1 MATVQKL
8 RDVTPEQLVQRAVD
22 LRPMIADSAPDNE
35 KNRRLSQD
43 VFNTLREN
51 DFFRYYQ
58 PKKFGGLEYDQP
70 AQALQCVIEWASA
83 DASTGWVCAL
93 AIVHQWLIAQFPA
106 EMHEEIWGEDPN
118 ATACG
123 SYAPSGDCRAVEGG
137 YRLTGEFHFASGVDV
152 TDWAILGVFFPP
164 EEDGGR
170 PVPGFTLVPK
180 PDFSV
185 KDDWHVMGL
194 TGTGSKTVICEDVF
208 IPAHRR
214 VTFAQLVSGNSPGY
228 QALQNN
234 IYRYPILSLVAFG
247 ISTPAIGALNG
258 AVDTFLDAMNGRMTR
273 GAVVLGGNKVRDFQ
287 AVQMRVGRAVGSLK
301 AAKAM
306 LFTQVEES
314 RTKVIDRGEILD
326 IQDRLDNRL
335 TQAQTVDLA
344 VDGMDELFGAVGGH
358 GINTSQHVQ
367 RAWRDVHAIAHH
379 VSFNWDAIS
388 SMYGQHALGVEPQGQ
403 F

>member
-8 RDVTPEQLVQRAVD
+8 RDTTPAQLVQRATD
-22 LRPMIADSAPDNE
+22 LRPMIAETAPENE

-43 VFNTLREN
+43 MFDTIR
-51 DFFRYYQ
+51 DAGFFRYYQ
-58 PKKFGGLEYDQP
+58 PKKFGGLEFNEP
-70 AQALQCVIEWASA
+70 APAMQCVIEWASA

-93 AIVHQWLIAQFPA
+93 GLVHQWLIAQFPA
-106 EMHEEIWGEDPN
+106 EMHEEVWGDTPD

-123 SYAPSGDCRAVEGG
+123 SYAPAGNCTAVDGG
-137 YRLTGEFHFASGVDV
+137 YRLTGDFHFASGVDV

-164 EEDGGR
+164 EDDGGR
-170 PVPGFTLVPK
+170 PVPGFTMVPK
-180 PDFSV
+180 SDFSV
-185 KDDWHVMGL
+185 HDDWHVMGL
-194 TGTGSKTVICEDVF
+194 TGTGSKTVVCKDVF

-214 VTFAQLVSGNSPGY
+214 VTFAELVSGNSPGY
-228 QALQNN
+228 RALQNN
-234 IYRYPILSLVAFG
+234 IYRYPILSLVAYG

-258 AVDTFLDAMNGRMTR
+258 AVGTFLDAMNGRMTR

-287 AVQMRVGRAVGSLK
+287 AVQMRVGRAVGNLK

-306 LFTQVEES
+306 LFAQIEES
-314 RTKVIDRGEILD
+314 REKVIDRGEILD

-335 TQAQTVDLA
+335 TQAQTVALG
-344 VDGMDELFGAVGGH
+344 VQGLDELFGAVGGH

-367 RAWRDVHAIAHH
+367 RAWRDAHAIAHH
-379 VSFNWDAIS
+379 ISFNWDAIS
-388 SMYGQHALGVEPQGQ
+388 SMYGQHALGLEPQGQ